1 MCKNKEQPDLA
12 IKIKLLN
19 IKVMQN
25 VYYMQIM
32 KIFKM
37 YLNFFFQPS
46 KIKKKVN
53 RKTAYKGE

>member
-19 IKVMQN
+19 IKDMQN